1 YAALIVSMLFWSS
14 YRWIARTFKW
24 LTLVLFAYVA
34 AGILARPDWP
44 AILRATFVPHIE
56 LTADYISVFVGIL
69 GTTISPYLFF
79 WQAGQEVEEERA
91 RGKLTAAERQGATDA
106 EIRR

>member
-1 YAALIVSMLFWSS
+1 PLYAVALVSLLFWSS
-14 YRWIARTFKW
+14 YRWIAGTFKW

-34 AGILARPDWP
+34 AGILARPDWH
-44 AILRATFVPHIE
+44 AILRATLVPRIE
-56 LTADYISVFVGIL
+56 LTSGYISTFVGIF

-91 RGKLTAAERQGATDA
+91 RGRTTITAREGATN
-106 EIRR
+106 